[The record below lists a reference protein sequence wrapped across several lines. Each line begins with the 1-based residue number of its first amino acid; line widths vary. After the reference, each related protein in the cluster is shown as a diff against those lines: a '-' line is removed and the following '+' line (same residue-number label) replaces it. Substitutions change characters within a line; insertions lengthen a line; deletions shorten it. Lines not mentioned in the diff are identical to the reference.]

1 VSNLKDSLK
10 KKVKGPSAIDVL
22 TSPITGKADQ
32 PENEAENE
40 SLQGLQGTPGTL
52 DNTVLPSKHDK
63 HELQDKQSKH
73 ELPDN
78 NSLQSNHSNTDLL
91 SIQEL
96 PNKQSLQS
104 KPSKHSKPSKQGL
117 QDKRSKQSN
126 TGKATSSNGLS
137 DGWVRATFIMRE
149 DNLEKVKDFA
159 YWERLQIKEV
169 IDEALEIYFS
179 EKKIRKRP
187 EKRGG

>member
-104 KPSKHSKPSKQGL
+104 RVIPVKPLPATGSVMAGL
-117 QDKRSKQSN
+117 EPL
-126 TGKATSSNGLS
+126 LS
-137 DGWVRATFIMRE
+137 CAKTTLRR
-149 DNLEKVKDFA
+149 
-159 YWERLQIKEV
+159 
-169 IDEALEIYFS
+169 
-179 EKKIRKRP
+179 
-187 EKRGG
+187 

>member
-78 NSLQSNHSNTDLL
+78 NSLQSNFSNPDLL
-91 SIQEL
+91 SKQDL
-96 PNKQSLQS
+96 SNKQSLQS
-104 KPSKHSKPSKQGL
+104 KRSKQSKQGL
-117 QDKRSKQSN
+117 PSKRSNQSN

-169 IDEALEIYFS
+169 IDEALENYFS